1 MAEQKLEAKGIGSY
15 LPIVLATTVFA
26 FVPVAMQAS
35 CMGIFFPSMVQDY
48 GVPTSSITIYMTFGG
63 LILAV
68 GMPFLGKL
76 LAKYDIRII
85 ATVEILWIAACF
97 LSLAFS
103 TSIVQV
109 VISGA
114 LLMAGGVS
122 LLGLVNPTLI
132 NRWFKDRAG
141 FVIGFVA
148 AFTGIG
154 GVVFIQ
160 VGRAAMTAV
169 DYRTAFIAYAI
180 IILVTCLPFSLFVIR
195 NKPSDRGILP
205 YVSSKAAAKEGAA
218 KAAVEKNWSV
228 DVQAAVK
235 SPAFWL
241 VGICGA
247 IANMVVVIAQFF
259 PTYVNSLETVGVA
272 VIISGATLA
281 TIVSAG
287 QAVCKLLVGA
297 TSDLNP
303 TAVILASCAFG
314 IIGILAIAYGP
325 TTFLMPCGGAIFG
338 FYYASVAVIMP
349 ILAGAVFGTGENYSI
364 VYGRCNTIIN
374 LCAVPAGFMW
384 PIIAETFGGYIAAF
398 WVAIVMIVVF
408 AIMAFLAIKL
418 GKSIP
423 RALDT
428 TSAVAKQAN
437 AENA

>member
-1 MAEQKLEAKGIGSY
+1 VAEEKLEAKGLSAY
-15 LPIVLATTVFA
+15 LPIVIATTVFA
-26 FVPVAMQAS
+26 FVPVSMQAS
-35 CMGIFFPSMVQDY
+35 CMGIFFPSMVEDY
-48 GVPTSSITIYMTFGG
+48 NVQTSNITIYMTIGG

-76 LAKYDIRII
+76 LANHDIRLI
-85 ATVEILWIAACF
+85 ASIQISIVAACF

-103 TSIVQV
+103 TSIIQV

-114 LLMAGGVS
+114 ILMAASVS
-122 LLGLVNPTLI
+122 MLGLSNPTLI

-141 FVIGFVA
+141 FVIGLVA

-160 VGRAAMTAV
+160 VGRAVMAAA

-180 IILVTCLPFSLFVIR
+180 IILVVCLPFSIFVIR
-195 NKPSDRGILP
+195 NKPSDKGMLP
-205 YVSSKAAAKEGAA
+205 YVSQKAATNGSAA
-218 KAAVEKNWSV
+218 KAAVDKNWSV
-228 DVQAAVK
+228 DVKAAIK

-247 IANMVVVIAQFF
+247 VANMVVVIAQFF
-259 PTYVNSLETVGVA
+259 PTYVNALETTGIA

-303 TAVILASCAFG
+303 TAVILGSCALG
-314 IIGILAIAYGP
+314 VIGILAIAYGP
-325 TTFLMPCGGAIFG
+325 TTFLMPCGGAVFG

-374 LCAVPAGFMW
+374 LCAIPAGFMW
-384 PIIAETFGGYIAAF
+384 PLIAETFGGYVAAF
-398 WVAIVMIVVF
+398 WVAIVMIIAF
-408 AIMAFLAIKL
+408 GIMAFLAIKL

-423 RALDT
+423 RAED
-428 TSAVAKQAN
+428 TSAVAQQAE
-437 AENA
+437 AEA

>member
-1 MAEQKLEAKGIGSY
+1 MAEEKLEAKGLSAY
-15 LPIVLATTVFA
+15 LPIVIATTVFA
-26 FVPVAMQAS
+26 FVPVSMQAS
-35 CMGIFFPSMVQDY
+35 CMGIFFPSMVEDY
-48 GVPTSSITIYMTFGG
+48 NVQTSNITIYMTIGG

-76 LAKYDIRII
+76 LAKYDIRLISSI
-85 ATVEILWIAACF
+85 QITVVAACF

-103 TSIVQV
+103 ASIAQV

-114 LLMAGGVS
+114 ILMAASVS
-122 LLGLVNPTLI
+122 MLGLSNPTLI

-141 FVIGFVA
+141 FVIGLVA

-160 VGRAAMTAV
+160 VGRSIMAAA

-180 IILVTCLPFSLFVIR
+180 IILVVCLPFSIFVIR
-195 NKPSDRGILP
+195 NNPSDKGMLP
-205 YVSSKAAAKEGAA
+205 YVSQKAASQAGAA
-218 KAAVEKNWSV
+218 KAAVDKNWSV
-228 DVQAAVK
+228 DVKAAIK

-247 IANMVVVIAQFF
+247 VANMVVVIAQFF
-259 PTYVNSLETVGVA
+259 PTYVNALETTGIA

-303 TAVILASCAFG
+303 TAVILGSCALG
-314 IIGILAIAYGP
+314 VIGILAIAYGP
-325 TTFLMPCGGAIFG
+325 TTFLMPCGGAVFG

-374 LCAVPAGFMW
+374 LCAIPAGFMW
-384 PIIAETFGGYIAAF
+384 PLIAETFGGYVAAF
-398 WVAIVMIVVF
+398 WVAIVMIIAF
-408 AIMAFLAIKL
+408 GIMAFLAIKL

-423 RALDT
+423 RAEDN
-428 TSAVAKQAN
+428 SAVAKQVE
-437 AENA
+437 AEA

>member
-1 MAEQKLEAKGIGSY
+1 MAEEKLEAKGLSAY
-15 LPIVLATTVFA
+15 LPIVIATTVFA
-26 FVPVAMQAS
+26 FVPVSMQAS
-35 CMGIFFPSMVQDY
+35 CMGIFFPSMVEDY
-48 GVPTSSITIYMTFGG
+48 NVQTSNITIYMTIGG

-76 LAKYDIRII
+76 LANHDIRLI
-85 ATVEILWIAACF
+85 ASIQISIVAACF

-103 TSIVQV
+103 TSIIQV

-114 LLMAGGVS
+114 ILMAASVS
-122 LLGLVNPTLI
+122 MLGLSNPTLI

-141 FVIGFVA
+141 FVIGLVA

-160 VGRAAMTAV
+160 VGHAVMAAA

-180 IILVTCLPFSLFVIR
+180 IILVVCLPFSIFVIR
-195 NKPSDRGILP
+195 NKPSDKGMLP
-205 YVSSKAAAKEGAA
+205 YVSQKAATNGSAA
-218 KAAVEKNWSV
+218 KAAVDKNWSV
-228 DVQAAVK
+228 DVKAAIK

-247 IANMVVVIAQFF
+247 VANMVVVIAQFF
-259 PTYVNSLETVGVA
+259 PTYVNALETTGIA

-303 TAVILASCAFG
+303 TAVILGSCALG
-314 IIGILAIAYGP
+314 VIGILAIAYGP
-325 TTFLMPCGGAIFG
+325 TTFLMPCGGAVFG

-374 LCAVPAGFMW
+374 LCAIPAGFMW
-384 PIIAETFGGYIAAF
+384 PLIAETFGGYVAAF
-398 WVAIVMIVVF
+398 WVAIVMIIAF
-408 AIMAFLAIKL
+408 GIMAFLAIKL

-423 RALDT
+423 RAEDH
-428 TSAVAKQAN
+428 SAVAKQVE
-437 AENA
+437 AEA

>member
-1 MAEQKLEAKGIGSY
+1 MAEEKLEAKGLSAY
-15 LPIVLATTVFA
+15 LPIVIATTVFA
-26 FVPVAMQAS
+26 FVPVSMQAS
-35 CMGIFFPSMVQDY
+35 CMGIFFPSMVEDY
-48 GVPTSSITIYMTFGG
+48 NVQTSNITIYMTIGG

-76 LAKYDIRII
+76 LANHDIRLI
-85 ATVEILWIAACF
+85 ASIQISIVAACF

-103 TSIVQV
+103 TSIIQV

-114 LLMAGGVS
+114 ILMAASVS
-122 LLGLVNPTLI
+122 MLGLSNPTLI

-141 FVIGFVA
+141 FVIGLVA

-160 VGRAAMTAV
+160 VGRAVMAAA

-180 IILVTCLPFSLFVIR
+180 IILVVCLPFSIFVIR
-195 NKPSDRGILP
+195 NKPSDKGMLP
-205 YVSSKAAAKEGAA
+205 YVSQKAATNGSAA
-218 KAAVEKNWSV
+218 KAAVDKNWSV
-228 DVQAAVK
+228 DVKAAIK

-247 IANMVVVIAQFF
+247 VANMVVVIAQFF
-259 PTYVNSLETVGVA
+259 PTYVNALETTGIA

-303 TAVILASCAFG
+303 TAVILGSCALG
-314 IIGILAIAYGP
+314 VIGILAIAYGP
-325 TTFLMPCGGAIFG
+325 TTFLMPCGGAVFG

-374 LCAVPAGFMW
+374 LCAIPAGFMW
-384 PIIAETFGGYIAAF
+384 PLIAETFGGYVAAF
-398 WVAIVMIVVF
+398 WVAIVMIIAF
-408 AIMAFLAIKL
+408 GIMAFLAIKL

-423 RALDT
+423 RAEDN
-428 TSAVAKQAN
+428 SAVAKQVE
-437 AENA
+437 AEA

>member
-1 MAEQKLEAKGIGSY
+1 MATEKLEAKGISSY
-15 LPIVLATTVFA
+15 LPIVIATTVFA
-26 FVPVAMQAS
+26 FIPVAMQAS
-35 CMGIFFPSMVQDY
+35 CMGIFFPSMVEDY
-48 GVPTSSITIYMTFGG
+48 GVQTSNITIYMTFGG

-76 LAKYDIRII
+76 LAKHDIRLII
-85 ATVEILWIAACF
+85 SIQISIVALCF

-103 TSIVQV
+103 GSIYQV
-109 VISGA
+109 VASGA
-114 LLMAGGVS
+114 ILMAASVS
-122 LLGLVNPTLI
+122 VLGLSNPTLI

-141 FVIGFVA
+141 FVIGLVA

-160 VGRAAMTAV
+160 VGRAIMAAT
-169 DYRTAFIAYAI
+169 DYRTAFVAYAI
-180 IILVTCLPFSLFVIR
+180 IILVVCLPFSLFVIR
-195 NKPSDRGILP
+195 NKPSDRGMLP
-205 YVSSKAAAKEGAA
+205 YVSQKATAKEGAA
-218 KAAVEKNWSV
+218 QAAVSKNWSV
-228 DVQAAVK
+228 DVKAAVK

-247 IANMVVVIAQFF
+247 VANMVVVIAQFF
-259 PTYVNSLETVGVA
+259 PTYVNSLETAGVA

-303 TAVILASCAFG
+303 TAVILGSCALG
-314 IIGILAIAYGP
+314 VVGILAIAYGP
-325 TTFLMPCGGAIFG
+325 TTLLMPCGGAVFG

-384 PIIAETFGGYIAAF
+384 PIIAETFGGYVAAF
-398 WVAIVMIVVF
+398 WVAIVMIIAF
-408 AIMAFLAIKL
+408 GIMAFLAIKL

-423 RALDT
+423 RAVDT
-428 TSAVAKQAN
+428 TSAVAHQAQ
-437 AENA
+437 AEA

>member
-1 MAEQKLEAKGIGSY
+1 MAEEKLEAKGLSAY
-15 LPIVLATTVFA
+15 LPIVIATTVFA
-26 FVPVAMQAS
+26 FVPVSMQAS
-35 CMGIFFPSMVQDY
+35 CMGIFFPSMVEDY
-48 GVPTSSITIYMTFGG
+48 NVQTSNITIYMTIGG

-76 LAKYDIRII
+76 LANHDIRLI
-85 ATVEILWIAACF
+85 ASIQISIVAACF

-103 TSIVQV
+103 TSIIQV

-114 LLMAGGVS
+114 ILMAASVS
-122 LLGLVNPTLI
+122 MLGLSNPTLI

-141 FVIGFVA
+141 FVIGLVA

-160 VGRAAMTAV
+160 VGRAVMAAA

-180 IILVTCLPFSLFVIR
+180 IILVVCLPFSIFVIR
-195 NKPSDRGILP
+195 NKPSDKGMLP
-205 YVSSKAAAKEGAA
+205 YVSQKAATNGSAA
-218 KAAVEKNWSV
+218 KAAVDKNWSV
-228 DVQAAVK
+228 DVKAAIK

-247 IANMVVVIAQFF
+247 VANMVVVIAQFF
-259 PTYVNSLETVGVA
+259 PTYVNALETTGIA

-303 TAVILASCAFG
+303 TAVILGSCALG
-314 IIGILAIAYGP
+314 VIGILAIAYGP
-325 TTFLMPCGGAIFG
+325 TTFLMPCGGAVFG

-374 LCAVPAGFMW
+374 LCAIPAGFMW
-384 PIIAETFGGYIAAF
+384 PLIAETFGGYVAAF
-398 WVAIVMIVVF
+398 WVAIVMIIAF
-408 AIMAFLAIKL
+408 GIMAFLAIKL

-423 RALDT
+423 RAED
-428 TSAVAKQAN
+428 TSAVAQQAE
-437 AENA
+437 AEA